1 MVLFL
6 GGFEMNSNFLEYP
19 AYKEKYP
26 GKTMGDWLLYSKHQT
41 YEMTKQMYIEHQDE
55 LTDNERQEVEQLL
68 SELEQELKNSI

>member
-1 MVLFL
+1 
-6 GGFEMNSNFLEYP
+6 
-19 AYKEKYP
+19 
-26 GKTMGDWLLYSKHQT
+26 MGDWLLYSKHQT